1 MKSNLFKNFPLNKI
15 IDPKRGKV
23 LTIILVISAI
33 FQIWDVTNILR
44 GNHIKD
50 AIEFNAYVP
59 NWYTPYYIVMWSI
72 YIPILIGIWLWK
84 KWVVYFDITTSIL
97 QVFLMLYLFRPLN
110 LLLLI
115 PVYIVFYGV
124 YLWAIFRKWQYFK

>member
-50 AIEFNAYVP
+50 AIELNAYVP

>member
-50 AIEFNAYVP
+50 AIELNAYVP

-72 YIPILIGIWLWK
+72 YVPILIGIWLWK

-97 QVFLMLYLFRPLN
+97 QVFLMLYLFRQLN

-115 PVYIVFYGV
+115 PFYIVFYGV
-124 YLWAIFRKWQYFK
+124 YLWAIFRKWQYFR

>member
-23 LTIILVISAI
+23 LTIMLVLSAI
-33 FQIWDVTNILR
+33 FQVWDFTNILR

-50 AIEFNAYVP
+50 AIEFNVYVP

>member
-23 LTIILVISAI
+23 LTIMLVLSAI
-33 FQIWDVTNILR
+33 FQVWDFTNILR

>member
-23 LTIILVISAI
+23 LTIMLVLSAI
-33 FQIWDVTNILR
+33 FQVWDFTNILR

-84 KWVVYFDITTSIL
+84 KWVVYFDITTSI
-97 QVFLMLYLFRPLN
+97 QSISYFTEYICGQFLENGSILN
-110 LLLLI
+110 E
-115 PVYIVFYGV
+115 
-124 YLWAIFRKWQYFK
+124 KT

>member
-23 LTIILVISAI
+23 LTIMLVLSAI
-33 FQIWDVTNILR
+33 FQVWDFTNILR

-84 KWVVYFDITTSIL
+84 KWAVYLEITTVIIY
-97 QVFLMLYLFRPLN
+97 FYLEF
-110 LLLLI
+110 
-115 PVYIVFYGV
+115 F
-124 YLWAIFRKWQYFK
+124 IFRVLDIWLTLGLSIILYSLFL

>member
-23 LTIILVISAI
+23 LTIMLVLSAI
-33 FQIWDVTNILR
+33 FQVWDFTNILR

-50 AIEFNAYVP
+50 AIELNAYVP

>member
-23 LTIILVISAI
+23 LTIMLVLSAI
-33 FQIWDVTNILR
+33 FQVWDFTNILR

-115 PVYIVFYGV
+115 PFYIVFYGV
-124 YLWAIFRKWQYFK
+124 YLWAIFRKWQYFR

>member
-50 AIEFNAYVP
+50 AIELNAYVP

-72 YIPILIGIWLWK
+72 YVPILIGIWLWK

-115 PVYIVFYGV
+115 PFYIVFYGV
-124 YLWAIFRKWQYFK
+124 YLWAIFRKWQYFR